1 MKLDA
6 SDLADLRPLIA
17 AAVESTLD
25 SIAQREAKMSDRL
38 GYTEPEAAALIG
50 VAPHVLRDCR
60 LRGEITARKVGCKY
74 IYARKSLSQFLE
86 GTR

>member
-17 AAVESTLD
+17 TVVEITQD
-25 SIAQREAKMSDRL
+25 SIAQREAKLGDRI
-38 GYTEPEAAALIG
+38 GYTEPEASAAIG

-60 LRGEITARKVGCKY
+60 LRGEISARKVGCRY
-74 IYARKSLSQFLE
+74 VYSRQSLVRFLE
-86 GTR
+86 DK